1 MFAQKSCSAL
11 TKPSMLQRMLVN
23 GQVANR
29 QFHSSRP
36 LNEKMTV
43 RESINSAMCDE
54 IERDESVFLMGE
66 EVA

>member
-1 MFAQKSCSAL
+1 MFAQKLANGA
-11 TKPSMLQRMLVN
+11 KPSMLQRMLVN

-29 QFHSSRP
+29 QFHSSRVA
-36 LNEKMTV
+36 NEKMTV

>member
-1 MFAQKSCSAL
+1 
-11 TKPSMLQRMLVN
+11 MLQRILVN

-29 QFHSSRP
+29 HFHSSRP